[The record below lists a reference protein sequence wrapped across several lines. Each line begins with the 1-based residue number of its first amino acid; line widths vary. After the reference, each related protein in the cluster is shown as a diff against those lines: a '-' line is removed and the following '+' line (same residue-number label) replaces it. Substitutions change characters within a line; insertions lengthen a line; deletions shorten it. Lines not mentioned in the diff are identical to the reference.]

1 MNDEKAKGKDGGG
14 PLDGVTDQVGQVTDQ
29 AGEVAGQAP
38 EVAGG
43 AAKQA
48 TDTVGG
54 LTGGLTGG
62 GGGDEEEE
70 EGGQQGEGEAQGG
83 EGQ

>member
-14 PLDGVTDQVGQVTDQ
+14 PLEGVTDQVGQVTDQ
-29 AGEVAGQAP
+29 AGEVAG
-38 EVAGG
+38 G
-43 AAKQA
+43 AAKQVQ
-48 TDTVGG
+48 DTVGS

-70 EGGQQGEGEAQGG
+70 EGGQQGEGEDQGG
-83 EGQ
+83 GGQ

>member
-1 MNDEKAKGKDGGG
+1 MNEETKGKDGGG

-29 AGEVAGQAP
+29 AGEVVGQAP

-48 TDTVGG
+48 QDTVGG

-70 EGGQQGEGEAQGG
+70 GGQKGEGEDQGSG
-83 EGQ
+83 GQ

>member
-14 PLDGVTDQVGQVTDQ
+14 PLEGVTDQVGQVTDQ
-29 AGEVAGQAP
+29 AGEVAG
-38 EVAGG
+38 G
-43 AAKQA
+43 ATKQA

-62 GGGDEEEE
+62 GGGDSMTSIDRN
-70 EGGQQGEGEAQGG
+70 GIRTP
-83 EGQ
+83 